1 MRKKFL
7 SALLLCCMVL
17 TLLPTAALADGAV
30 AIDDTNF
37 PDNDFR
43 EYVRNNFDKDKDDV
57 LSDGEIAAVTII
69 SVTNPST
76 TSLKGIEYFTNLESL
91 RAGGLNLTTLDLS
104 KNTELTF
111 IDCSNTKLTSLDT
124 SHNEKLRTLTC
135 NETPTLTSLNVRGN
149 TELRFL
155 YCKRNAL
162 TDLDLTNNLKLEKL
176 ECGGNEFTT
185 LDLSKNTNLEY
196 FGFVNS
202 KLSSLDL
209 TNNTNLEE
217 LHSFGNNF
225 STLDVS
231 KNTKL
236 KILRVF
242 SNKLITLDTSKNKD
256 LQTLEVHD
264 NPLTSMNLGDSGS
277 TMEVKFDNKP
287 YPIEV
292 STATKTFDLSQMPSG
307 FDVSK
312 ASNWQGGTVD
322 GTTLTVNEGV
332 DTVTYSY
339 DCGERQTTYG
349 YPATTGKLMLP
360 CTLKINWQN
369 ADGPAVPV
377 LELDYRFANSIF
389 VKKLGNDYEYRIN
402 DGDWQNLH
410 YFENLQPG
418 TEYTI
423 TARAK
428 GTATQNPGAVS
439 DPLIVTTLYDKIPVD
454 LRDKL
459 GAVVRAYIAEY
470 DGKEHEAVIVDMSK
484 MPEGWYI
491 AGYDT
496 GKGTSFGPQKPMI
509 RNVSDSSLTART
521 KFAHPDYGQSLFVYS
536 YPKVTPKPLTND
548 MIANI
553 PDQLH
558 TGQSIYPKPEIK
570 HGDMVLMEGRD
581 FAYSYGEN
589 TTANGTV
596 TITGMGNYKDTASKS
611 FSIVNEIT
619 KITEDDLKDLEIPTL
634 VTVKCTTTNSSKE
647 YGRIPG
653 GFDLSKTVLSMEG
666 DVWKA
671 TIHLNL
677 PAYKDKY
684 NADTNKMHEYIDLQG
699 NLVTTL
705 TLKYVDGKW
714 QPEGILPNLTL
725 LVKCDDGHH
734 KPNKPTVPED
744 TTVPSTAV
752 EVRCT
757 TAANQQQSARHYG
770 LLPGGFTA
778 TEPVEKEGKYECTIT
793 LNPETYR
800 QKYSEDTGILHSLD
814 DSQPMGD
821 LQIKLIYNK
830 AEGKWMP
837 VHELY
842 TPLTIFV
849 KCDNHQEQYTIT
861 FDGNGGTPSVDTMTT
876 VDQKLPKL
884 PTATH
889 SGRYSFDGWYTA
901 ESGGTMITT
910 DTEFD
915 KSTTVY
921 AHWTYT
927 GSSGGSSSGRTYH
940 TIKASSDSNGSIS
953 PSERVSVRHGR
964 DQSFTITPDKGY
976 DVAKVLVDGKN
987 VGAVESY
994 TFKNVTKNHTIEAIF
1009 MKTNDEPMPDTFM
1022 DVPKDS
1028 YYEKA
1033 VDWAVKNGITAGTG
1047 DNYFMPDGICTR
1059 AQAVTFLWRVAG
1071 SPTPKTEVMPFEDVP
1086 EGSYYYEAVLW
1097 AAENEITVGTSATT
1111 FSPELTCSRAHIV
1124 SFLWRAAGYPSA
1136 GTVNPFIDVPENAYY
1151 INAMLWAVKQE
1162 ITVGTTPSTFSPDEG
1177 CTRAQIVTFLYR
1189 ARSM

>member
-17 TLLPTAALADGAV
+17 TLLPTAALADGDV
-30 AIDDTNF
+30 AINETNF
-37 PDNDFR
+37 PDENFR
-43 EYVRNNFDKDKDDV
+43 EYVKKEFDTSKNNF
-57 LSDGEIAAVTII
+57 LSTAEIAAAKDIHVEGKPI
-69 SVTNPST
+69 
-76 TSLKGIEYFTNLESL
+76 TSIEGIEHFTALEF
-91 RAGGLNLTTLDLS
+91 LN
-104 KNTELTF
+104 
-111 IDCSNTKLTSLDT
+111 CSNTKLTTLDT
-124 SHNEKLRTLTC
+124 SHNTKLVSLEC
-135 NETPTLTSLNVRGN
+135 NDAPTLTSLNVSQN
-149 TELRFL
+149 TELKVLR
-155 YCKRNAL
+155 CNNNAL
-162 TDLDLTNNLKLEKL
+162 ADLDLTNNTALETL
-176 ECGGNEFTT
+176 ECGENEFTT
-185 LDLSKNTNLEY
+185 LDLSKNTSLKY
-196 FGFVNS
+196 FGFFNG

-217 LHSFGNNF
+217 LYFCGNNF
-225 STLDVS
+225 STIDIS

-236 KILRVF
+236 KFLHLF
-242 SNKLITLDTSKNKD
+242 SNQLITLDTSKHSN
-256 LQTLEVHD
+256 LQRLWVYD
-264 NPLTSMNLGDSGS
+264 NPLTSMKLGDNGS

-292 STATKTFDLSQMPSG
+292 SAAEKTFDLNTLPG

-312 ASNWQGGTVD
+312 ASDWKNGTVD
-322 GTTLTVNEGV
+322 GNILTVKEGV
-332 DTVTYSY
+332 ENVTYTY
-339 DCGERQTTYG
+339 DCGERQATYG
-349 YPATTGKLMLP
+349 TPAETRKLVMP
-360 CTLKINWQN
+360 CTLKINWKN
-369 ADGPAVPV
+369 ADGPAAPV
-377 LELDYRFANSIF
+377 LALRTKTPTDILVTKNDKWEYSIDNGAN
-389 VKKLGNDYEYRIN
+389 
-402 DGDWQNLH
+402 WQQSPH
-410 YFENLQPG
+410 FTNLQPG
-418 TEYTI
+418 TVYTI
-423 TARAK
+423 IARVK

-439 DPLIVTTLYDKIPVD
+439 EPLIVTTMHIEISPELKEH
-454 LRDKL
+454 LR
-459 GAVVRAYIAEY
+459 AVASGYEGEY
-470 DGKEHEAVIVDMSK
+470 DGKEHAAVNVDMNK
-484 MPEGWYI
+484 MPDGWRI
-491 AGYDT
+491 ASYTTDLGQNY
-496 GKGTSFGPQKPMI
+496 
-509 RNVSDSSLTART
+509 SDSMPTIKNVGTLRVGV
-521 KFAHPDYGQSLFVYS
+521 KFVHPDYIANITYFYTAE
-536 YPKVTPKPLTND
+536 VTPKPLTND

-553 PDQLH
+553 PDQLY
-558 TGQSIYPKPEIK
+558 TGRQIQPKPEIK
-570 HGDMVLMEGRD
+570 HGDMDLMEGRD
-581 FAYSYGEN
+581 FNYSYGEN
-589 TTANGTV
+589 ISPSGTV
-596 TITGMGNYKDTASKS
+596 NITGKGNYEGMASKS
-611 FSIVNEIT
+611 FNIVNEIT
-619 KITEDDLKDLEIPTL
+619 EITEDDLKDLNFPTDL

-653 GFDLSKTVLSMEG
+653 DFDLSKKPYMDNGVLK
-666 DVWKA
+666 V
-671 TIHLNL
+671 IVYLNL
-677 PAYKDKY
+677 SAYQNKY
-684 NADTNKMHEYIDLQG
+684 DVDTGKTHEFTGFEG
-699 NLVTTL
+699 NPHNTF
-705 TLKYVDGKW
+705 TLKYVNGMWQLDGDFPKVV
-714 QPEGILPNLTL
+714 I

-752 EVRCT
+752 KVLCT
-757 TAANQQQSARHYG
+757 TAADQQQSARHYG

-778 TEPVEKEGKYECTIT
+778 TEPMEKEGKYECTIT
-793 LNPETYR
+793 LNQETYR

-814 DSQPMGD
+814 NNQPMGD
-821 LQIKLIYNK
+821 LQIKLVYDRGS
-830 AEGKWMP
+830 GKWMP

-842 TPLTIFV
+842 TPLMIYV
-849 KCDNHQEQYTIT
+849 KCDNHQQQYTIT
-861 FDGNGGTPSVDTMTT
+861 FDGNGGTPSVPTMTT
-876 VDQKLPKL
+876 VDKKLPKL

-901 ESGGTMITT
+901 ASGGAMVTT

-915 KSTTVY
+915 KNTTVY

-953 PSERVSVRHGR
+953 PSDRVSVRHGR

-976 DVAKVLVDGKN
+976 EIAKVLVDGKS

-994 TFKNVTKNHTIEAIF
+994 TFKSVTKNHTIEAIF
-1009 MKTNDEPMPDTFM
+1009 MKINDKSMPDTFM
-1022 DVPKDS
+1022 DVPDGS

-1136 GTVNPFIDVPENAYY
+1136 GTVNPFTDVPENAYY

>member
-17 TLLPTAALADGAV
+17 TLLPTAALADGDV
-30 AIDDTNF
+30 AINEANF
-37 PDNDFR
+37 PDENFR
-43 EYVRNNFDKDKDDV
+43 GYVKEKFDKNKDDI
-57 LSDGEIAAVTII
+57 LSAEEIAAVKDIHVEGKPI
-69 SVTNPST
+69 
-76 TSLKGIEYFTNLESL
+76 TSIEGIEHFTALESL
-91 RAGGLNLTTLDLS
+91 
-104 KNTELTF
+104 
-111 IDCSNTKLTSLDT
+111 DCSKTKLPSLDT
-124 SHNEKLRTLTC
+124 SHNENLVFLRCNEISTLT
-135 NETPTLTSLNVRGN
+135 TLNVSEN
-149 TELRFL
+149 TALKHL
-155 YCKRNAL
+155 YCNDNPL
-162 TDLDLTNNLKLEKL
+162 TALDLTNNTALEKL
-176 ECGGNEFTT
+176 ECGENEFTT
-185 LDLSKNTNLEY
+185 LDLSKNTSLKY
-196 FGFVNS
+196 FGFFNG

-217 LHSFGNNF
+217 LYFCGNNF
-225 STLDVS
+225 STIDIS

-236 KILRVF
+236 KFLHLF
-242 SNKLITLDTSKNKD
+242 SNQLITLDTSKNSN
-256 LQTLEVHD
+256 LQRLWVYT

-292 STATKTFDLSQMPSG
+292 SAAEKTFDLNTLPG

-312 ASNWQGGTVD
+312 ATEWENGTVKD
-322 GTTLTVNEGV
+322 NILTVDENAA
-332 DTVTYSY
+332 TVTYAY
-339 DCGERQTTYG
+339 DCGEREAKYG
-349 YPATTGKLMLP
+349 TPTMTGGLVMP
-360 CTLKINWQN
+360 CTLKINWKN
-369 ADGPAVPV
+369 ADGPAAPV
-377 LELDYRFANSIF
+377 LALRSKTSTDILVTENNKWEYSIDN
-389 VKKLGNDYEYRIN
+389 GNK
-402 DGDWQNLH
+402 WQSSCH
-410 YFENLQPG
+410 FTNLQPG
-418 TEYTI
+418 TVYTI
-423 TARAK
+423 IARVK

-439 DPLIVTTLYDKIPVD
+439 APLTVTTMHIEISEELGKQ
-454 LRDKL
+454 LR
-459 GAVVRAYIAEY
+459 AVASGYEGEY
-470 DGKEHEAVIVDMSK
+470 DGKKHEAVTVDMDK
-484 MPEGWYI
+484 MPDGWRI
-491 AGYDT
+491 ANYTTDLGQNY
-496 GKGTSFGPQKPMI
+496 
-509 RNVSDSSLTART
+509 SDSMPTITNVGTLRVGV
-521 KFAHPDYGQSLFVYS
+521 KFVHPDYIANITHY
-536 YPKVTPKPLTND
+536 YTAEVTPKPLTNN
-548 MIANI
+548 MIADI
-553 PDQLH
+553 PDQLY
-558 TGQSIYPKPEIK
+558 TGQQIQPKPKIK
-570 HGDMVLMEGRD
+570 HGDMDLMEGRD
-581 FAYSYGEN
+581 FNYSYGEN
-589 TTANGTV
+589 ISPSGTV
-596 TITGMGNYKDTASKS
+596 NITGKGNYEGMASKS
-611 FSIVNEIT
+611 FNIVNEIT
-619 KITEDDLKDLEIPTL
+619 EITEEDLKDLEIPTL
-634 VTVKCTTTNSSKE
+634 VTVKCTTTNSSRE
-647 YGRIPG
+647 YGKIPG
-653 GFDLSKTVLSMEG
+653 GFDLSKTELSMEG
-666 DVWKA
+666 DVRKA
-671 TIHLNL
+671 IVHLNL
-677 PAYKDKY
+677 LAYKAKY
-684 NADTNKMHEYIDLQG
+684 DADTNKTHTYTDLQG

-714 QPEGILPNLTL
+714 QPEGILPNLIL
-725 LVKCDDGHH
+725 LVKCDGNHPQE

-752 EVRCT
+752 EVLCT
-757 TAANQQQSARHYG
+757 TAANNQQQSARRYG

-778 TEPVEKEGKYECTIT
+778 TEPTQNSEKMYECDII
-793 LNPETYR
+793 LNPDTYLE
-800 QKYSEDTGILHSLD
+800 QYSKDTGIRHELD
-814 DSQPMGD
+814 NDQYQYLGGP
-821 LQIKLIYNK
+821 QIKLIYNQGS
-830 AEGKWMP
+830 GKWMP
-837 VHELY
+837 LEELL
-842 TPLTIFV
+842 TPLMIYV
-849 KCDNHQEQYTIT
+849 KCDNHQQQYTIT
-861 FDGNGGTPSVDTMTT
+861 FDGNGGAPSVDSMKT
-876 VDQKLPKL
+876 VNQKLPKL

-901 ESGGTMITT
+901 ASGGTMITT

-915 KSTTVY
+915 KNTTVY

-927 GSSGGSSSGRTYH
+927 GSSSGRTYH

-976 DVAKVLVDGKN
+976 EIAKVLVDGKS

-1009 MKTNDEPMPDTFM
+1009 MKINDNKSMPDTFM
-1022 DVPKDS
+1022 DVPDGS

-1136 GTVNPFIDVPENAYY
+1136 GTVNPFTDVPENAYY

>member
-17 TLLPTAALADGAV
+17 TLLPTAALADGDV
-30 AIDDTNF
+30 AINEANF
-37 PDNDFR
+37 PDENFR
-43 EYVRNNFDKDKDDV
+43 GYVKEKFDKNKDDI
-57 LSDGEIAAVTII
+57 LSAEEIAAVKDIHVEGKPI
-69 SVTNPST
+69 
-76 TSLKGIEYFTNLESL
+76 TSIEGIEHFTALESL
-91 RAGGLNLTTLDLS
+91 
-104 KNTELTF
+104 
-111 IDCSNTKLTSLDT
+111 DCSKTKLTSLDT
-124 SHNEKLRTLTC
+124 SHNENLVFLRCNEISTLT
-135 NETPTLTSLNVRGN
+135 TLNVSEN
-149 TELRFL
+149 TALKHL
-155 YCKRNAL
+155 YCNDNPL
-162 TDLDLTNNLKLEKL
+162 TALDLTKNLALEKL
-176 ECGGNEFTT
+176 ECGENEFTT
-185 LDLSKNTNLEY
+185 LDLSKNTSLKY
-196 FGFVNS
+196 FGFFNG

-217 LHSFGNNF
+217 LYFCGNNF
-225 STLDVS
+225 STIDVS

-236 KILRVF
+236 KFLHLF
-242 SNKLITLDTSKNKD
+242 SNQLITLDTSKHSN
-256 LQTLEVHD
+256 LQRLWVYD
-264 NPLTSMNLGDSGS
+264 NPLTSMKLGDSGS

-292 STATKTFDLSQMPSG
+292 SAAEKTFDLNTLPG

-312 ASNWQGGTVD
+312 ASDWKNGTVD
-322 GTTLTVNEGV
+322 GNILTVKEGV
-332 DTVTYSY
+332 ENVTYTY
-339 DCGERQTTYG
+339 DCGERQATYG
-349 YPATTGKLMLP
+349 DPEVTGKLMMP
-360 CTLKINWQN
+360 CTLKINWKN
-369 ADGPAVPV
+369 ADGPDAPV

-389 VKKLGNDYEYRIN
+389 VKKLGDGYEYRIN

-410 YFENLQPG
+410 YFGDLQPG

-428 GTATQNPGAVS
+428 GTATQKPGAVS
-439 DPLIVTTLYDKIPVD
+439 DPLIVTTLYDMIPDD
-454 LRDKL
+454 LKDKL
-459 GAVVRAYIAEY
+459 GAVVSAYIAEY
-470 DGKEHEAVIVDMSK
+470 DGKEHEAVIVDMNK
-484 MPEGWYI
+484 MPKGWRI
-491 AGYDT
+491 TGYAT
-496 GKGTSFGPQKPMI
+496 GDEDNFGPQKPMI
-509 RNVSDSSLTART
+509 RNVSDSSLIVKTH
-521 KFAHPDYGQSLFVYS
+521 FAHEDYAQSLIVYS
-536 YPKVTPKPLTND
+536 YARITPKPLNNN
-548 MIANI
+548 MIADI
-553 PDQLH
+553 PDQLY
-558 TGQSIYPKPEIK
+558 TGKPIHPKPKIK
-570 HGDMVLMEGRD
+570 DGDMDLEEGRD
-581 FAYSYGEN
+581 FTYSYDTN
-589 TTANGTV
+589 TSPEQGGKV
-596 TITGMGNYKDTASKS
+596 TITGMGNYKDTAFKS

-619 KITEDDLKDLEIPTL
+619 EITEDDLKDLNFPTDL

-653 GFDLSKTVLSMEG
+653 DFDLSKKPYMDNGVLK
-666 DVWKA
+666 V
-671 TIHLNL
+671 IVYLNL
-677 PAYKDKY
+677 SAYQNKY
-684 NADTNKMHEYIDLQG
+684 DVDTGKTHEFTGFEG
-699 NLVTTL
+699 NPHNTF
-705 TLKYVDGKW
+705 TLKYVNGMWQLDGDFPKVV
-714 QPEGILPNLTL
+714 I
-725 LVKCDDGHH
+725 LVKCDGNH

-752 EVRCT
+752 KVLCT
-757 TAANQQQSARHYG
+757 TAADQQQSARHYG

-778 TEPVEKEGKYECTIT
+778 TEPMEKEGKYECTIT
-793 LNPETYR
+793 LNQETYL
-800 QKYSEDTGILHSLD
+800 QKYNEDTGILHSLD

-837 VHELY
+837 LLDL
-842 TPLTIFV
+842 PSLTIYV

-861 FDGNGGTPSVDTMTT
+861 FDGNGGTPSVDSMKT
-876 VDQKLPKL
+876 VDKKLPQL
-884 PTATH
+884 PKATH

-901 ESGGTMITT
+901 ASGGTMITT
-910 DTEFD
+910 DTEFHENAI
-915 KSTTVY
+915 VY

-976 DVAKVLVDGKN
+976 EIAKVLVDGKS

-994 TFKNVTKNHTIEAIF
+994 TFKSVTKNHTIEAIF
-1009 MKTNDEPMPDTFM
+1009 MKINDKSMPDTFM
-1022 DVPKDS
+1022 DVPKGS

-1136 GTVNPFIDVPENAYY
+1136 GTVNPFTDVPENAYY